1 MVKIQKCNIFE
12 NIRVM
17 RVNSDSRKFRNK
29 KELETQKIFFN
40 QDDVLST
47 VRGVPDR
54 PAYRVLNSQLYWS
67 HQLIGLNLF
76 VRDFAFFVDSSMTNL
91 LFLLFRRLWDSS
103 DILARSAC
111 NNNNNVLV
119 HDSLRELIVMIT
131 VKQMIF
137 VQVYWNLQFACFR
150 CFFCLNMYCI
160 FYQWAFPNEYV
171 GTLKVL
177 SCDNPDKMRVII
189 LRFIHFLRVQVYQF
203 TEDHFVLSG
212 YPIFLIT
219 VYTRV

>member
-17 RVNSDSRKFRNK
+17 RVNSDSCKFQNK

-54 PAYRVLNSQLYWS
+54 PAYRVLKSQLYWS

-111 NNNNNVLV
+111 NNNNNNNVLI

-150 CFFCLNMYCI
+150 CFFL
-160 FYQWAFPNEYV
+160 
-171 GTLKVL
+171 LVL
-177 SCDNPDKMRVII
+177 YI
-189 LRFIHFLRVQVYQF
+189 LPMGI
-203 TEDHFVLSG
+203 S
-212 YPIFLIT
+212 
-219 VYTRV
+219 